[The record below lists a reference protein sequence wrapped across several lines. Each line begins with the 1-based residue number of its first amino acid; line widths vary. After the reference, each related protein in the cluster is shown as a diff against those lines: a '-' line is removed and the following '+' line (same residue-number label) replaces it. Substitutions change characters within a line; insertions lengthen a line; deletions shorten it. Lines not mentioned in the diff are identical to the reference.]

1 MSKDQQLIVDYP
13 EDFPISGPL
22 RAVFTERLK
31 TFFEGCNT
39 WSCSSEGSLPEKLL
53 KMRKEMQESIG
64 YPPSLTAAS
73 VARMQAGLQPDPG
86 NCHESDIQVDS
97 WGAVSATKK
106 VVMPEELFSWKGLQ
120 AKSIKELSPIVR
132 NAGLEMASRI
142 LGLQIRYGEADAS
155 DGQPDGVT
163 MVSDQ
168 DPEPGCTGLS
178 VDGLHPAKGLP
189 AQLCPFS
196 WPKRI
201 GVLTKNWSY
210 EDREK
215 LIHVI
220 KRHVGIAATIALI
233 AGMVLGG
240 VLTPSGTVVITPP
253 GYHHEAYAERQYD
266 APHAVASIPQPI
278 LSQPAGPV
286 LQPSRSALVVQ
297 PAKGASVP

>member
-1 MSKDQQLIVDYP
+1 MKIIIEYP
-13 EDFPISGPL
+13 EAFPISGPL
-22 RAVFTERLK
+22 RTVFTERLK

-106 VVMPEELFSWKGLQ
+106 VVMPEELLSWKGLQ

-142 LGLQIRYGEADAS
+142 LGLQIRYGIDMDN
-155 DGQPDGVT
+155 DGEVQPGFI
-163 MVSDQ
+163 
-168 DPEPGCTGLS
+168 PR
-178 VDGLHPAKGLP
+178 A
-189 AQLCPFS
+189 LCPFTQ
-196 WPKRI
+196 P
-201 GVLTKNWSY
+201 GVISNLTKDWNPA
-210 EDREK
+210 DRARLRRQIEK
-215 LIHVI
+215 HI
-220 KRHVGIAATIALI
+220 GIAATIALI
-233 AGMVLGG
+233 VGMVFGV

-253 GYHHEAYAERQYD
+253 GYHHDTYAERSYS
-266 APHAVASIPQPI
+266 APHHQGLSPSAPIARPLPSIAPSQIGIAPQDI
-278 LSQPAGPV
+278 
-286 LQPSRSALVVQ
+286 PSIQ
-297 PAKGASVP
+297 QGKQGN